1 MSDAEMV
8 PVTQAARDAAAG
20 LFGRWVGGRTGPDN
34 MRAGG
39 IDEHMFVQAF
49 ARAMLAAE
57 AAAIERCIRV
67 ADECERQQDCDH
79 GAANTGGAAAVA
91 ESLRSLKEGASHVG

>member
-8 PVTQAARDAAAG
+8 PVTQADRDAAADSHT
-20 LFGRWVGGRTGPDN
+20 LIEPIDADI
-34 MRAGG
+34 RAGKRD
-39 IDEHMFVQAF
+39 IHPWVQGF
-49 ARAMLAAE
+49 ARHRLAAE

-91 ESLRSLKEGASHVG
+91 ESLRSLKEGASQ